1 MLQKLTTIATVCL
14 AAAAAGSATANQ
26 ITADPDPYTKYN
38 SLHPIPALDIRKNPL
53 PEVGIYTRNK
63 KLTLVTNVASF

>member
-14 AAAAAGSATANQ
+14 AAVAAGTANQ
-26 ITADPDPYTKYN
+26 TTADVDPYLKYD
-38 SLHPIPALDIRKNPL
+38 SLHPIPAIDIRENPL
-53 PEVGIYTRNK
+53 TEVGIFTRNK

>member
-14 AAAAAGSATANQ
+14 AAVAAGSNPTNE
-26 ITADPDPYTKYN
+26 IIADTDPYTKYD
-38 SLHPIPALDIRKNPL
+38 SLHPIPALDIRMNPL